1 MNTMLFTVRTKRT
14 YPSECRRCGGQV
26 VEGLAKLTLPQS
38 DGSLRVVEGAPA
50 GICDLC
56 HEEYLSVDTSRQI
69 DQLLKISPSRR
80 QLISVWDFPQG
91 SVRD

>member
-1 MNTMLFTVRTKRT
+1 M
-14 YPSECRRCGGQV
+14 
-26 VEGLAKLTLPQS
+26 VEGLARLTLPQG

-56 HEEYLSVDTSRQI
+56 HEEYLSVETSRQI
-69 DQLLKISPSRR
+69 DQLLTSSPSRR
-80 QLISVWDFPQG
+80 QLISVWEFPRG